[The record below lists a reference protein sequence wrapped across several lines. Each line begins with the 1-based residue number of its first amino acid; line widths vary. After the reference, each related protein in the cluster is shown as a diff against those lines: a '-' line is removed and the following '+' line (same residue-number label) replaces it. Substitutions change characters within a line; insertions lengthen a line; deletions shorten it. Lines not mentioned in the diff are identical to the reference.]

1 MTLVRYAGY
10 AKGDR
15 APSPTADTLFRQGR
29 TTLEIA
35 QHFGLSEAIILRR
48 VNIMR
53 SKRLGLPSPYS
64 SKE

>member
-15 APSPTADTLFRQGR
+15 APSMTADTMFRQGR

-35 QHFGLSEAIILRR
+35 QHFGLSEAKILRR
-48 VNIMR
+48 VNVMR
-53 SKRLGLPSPYS
+53 SRRLSLPSPYA
-64 SKE
+64 E